1 MGVAIIAAMLCLGE
15 LLHPHPAPARIGP
28 PQAARDQDGGAPA
41 PGRTPF
47 GKAGTAPLPEV
58 AASGATR
65 DLPPAA
71 PGAPPHPAPSGW
83 PSSDPASSGPASSGP
98 APSAPLSGR
107 LAAIQARRALRVCH
121 ATDYFGISWRNPRN
135 GELEGMDI
143 EMARL
148 FASLL
153 LVRLE
158 LVEAGFPGFQQQLR
172 ADACD
177 IAMMGVSV
185 TPERARQVAFSTP
198 YLSSPIYAVTTGT
211 SPRIH
216 AWQDLDRPGMVVAV
230 LAGTFMSEVMP
241 PALKHAELAVLRQPR
256 DWEQELLAGRID
268 AFMCDYPYSRR
279 VLMAND
285 WARVID
291 PPDRFGEASYAYAVP
306 PGEPGWLDEVNALL
320 AMARAD
326 GRLAAAAARHGLSA
340 ILLR

>member
-15 LLHPHPAPARIGP
+15 LLHPRPAPAQTAP
-28 PQAARDQDGGAPA
+28 PQAPRNQDGGVPA

-47 GKAGTAPLPEV
+47 GKAGSAPLPE
-58 AASGATR
+58 A
-65 DLPPAA
+65 AA
-71 PGAPPHPAPSGW
+71 PVAPPYSGPSG
-83 PSSDPASSGPASSGP
+83 PRPGPASAAPASILPGPTPSGSV
-98 APSAPLSGR
+98 SAR
-107 LAAIQARRALRVCH
+107 LAAIQARQALRVCH
-121 ATDYFGISWRNPRN
+121 ATDYFGISWRNPRS
-135 GELEGMDI
+135 GEMEGMDI

-198 YLSSPIYAVTTGT
+198 YLSSPIYAVTTET

-230 LAGTFMSEVMP
+230 LAGTFVAEVMP
-241 PALKHAELAVLRQPR
+241 PALKQAELAVLRPPR
-256 DWEQELLAGRID
+256 NWEQELLAGRID

-291 PPDRFGEASYAYAVP
+291 PPDRFGEAPYAYALP
-306 PGEPGWLDEVNALL
+306 PGEPGWLGEVNAFL

>member
-15 LLHPHPAPARIGP
+15 LLHPHPAPAQIAP
-28 PQAARDQDGGAPA
+28 PQGPRNQDGGAPA

-47 GKAGTAPLPEV
+47 GKAGTAPLPET
-58 AASGATR
+58 AA
-65 DLPPAA
+65 PAA
-71 PGAPPHPAPSGW
+71 PPQPGQPGW
-83 PSSDPASSGPASSGP
+83 SRPGPASA
-98 APSAPLSGR
+98 APSASGTAPSDPTPSGPTLSGPVSAR
-107 LAAIQARRALRVCH
+107 LAAIQARQALRVCH
-121 ATDYFGISWRNPRN
+121 ATDYFGISWRNPRS
-135 GELEGMDI
+135 GEMEGMDI

-158 LVEAGFPGFQQQLR
+158 LVESGFPGFQQQLR

-185 TPERARQVAFSTP
+185 TPERARLVAFSTP
-198 YLSSPIYAVTTGT
+198 YLSSPVYAVTTAT

-216 AWQDLDRPGMVVAV
+216 AWQDLDRPGMVVAA
-230 LAGTFMSEVMP
+230 LAGTFVAEVMP
-241 PALKHAELAVLRQPR
+241 PALKQAELAVLRPPR
-256 DWEQELLAGRID
+256 NWEQELLAGRID

-291 PPDRFGEASYAYAVP
+291 PPDRFGEAPYAYAVP
-306 PGEPGWLDEVNALL
+306 PGEPGWLGEVNAFL

-326 GRLAAAAARHGLSA
+326 GRLTAAAARHGLSA